1 MRPFGRVAQLTRA
14 ELECLV
20 VDFAGTSPGCESAD
34 DDEEVVLAIDK
45 QLEITRSAYGLTG
58 RQVSKVRA

>member
-1 MRPFGRVAQLTRA
+1 MEPFERVRKLTRA

-34 DDEEVVLAIDK
+34 DDEQVVFAIDA
-45 QLEITRSAYGLTG
+45 QLEQTRSAYKLSG
-58 RQVSKVRA
+58 RQVSR